1 MKFFVFGFNF
11 GFIMTK
17 SCEIIPTLVEGKQL
31 VIVSLSWFMIEYLV
45 KIHNI
50 QCAN

>member
-1 MKFFVFGFNF
+1 MKVFEFGINF

-17 SCEIIPTLVEGKQL
+17 SCEIIPTLAEEKQL

-45 KIHNI
+45 NIHNI
-50 QCAN
+50 